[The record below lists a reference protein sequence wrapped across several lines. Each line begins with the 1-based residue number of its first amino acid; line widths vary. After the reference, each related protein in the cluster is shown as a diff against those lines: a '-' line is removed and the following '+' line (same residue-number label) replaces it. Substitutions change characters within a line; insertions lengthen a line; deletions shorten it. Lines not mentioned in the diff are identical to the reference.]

1 MLIGITNLIDSL
13 IAVKQMVYD
22 LKLVSI
28 SILASA
34 LKSNWQGHERL
45 HSYIIKNVEFF
56 GNDTDTSNE
65 VGKRLYN
72 SFYKFLKGR
81 KNPFGYQYL
90 IGDLLGYN
98 EHHRWFGENT
108 LATPDGRESGALLKF
123 GISQSGGKDR
133 CGLSALLNSIAKLD
147 ENAIGCGS
155 TVTNISVDKAIIE
168 NDASF
173 IKLAKMLEAYLKSG
187 GVHFQLTY
195 VSRHDLINA
204 QKNPEAYSSIR
215 VRVTG
220 FSDYFVK
227 LKPSIQNDIIERT
240 EMCQ

>member
-1 MLIGITNLIDSL
+1 M
-13 IAVKQMVYD
+13 
-22 LKLVSI
+22 
-28 SILASA
+28 
-34 LKSNWQGHERL
+34 
-45 HSYIIKNVEFF
+45 
-56 GNDTDTSNE
+56 
-65 VGKRLYN
+65 
-72 SFYKFLKGR
+72 
-81 KNPFGYQYL
+81 
-90 IGDLLGYN
+90 
-98 EHHRWFGENT
+98 
-108 LATPDGRESGALLKF
+108 KF

-155 TVTNISVDKAIIE
+155 TVTNISVDKAINE

-173 IKLAKMLEAYLKSG
+173 VKLAKMLEAYLKSG

-195 VSRHDLINA
+195 VSRQDLINA